1 MNPKKGQLGCR
12 HKRFLLPWI
21 NPSKCSSKLS
31 AVCANQQPWGGS
43 RKGHLLEMTFTSE
56 TATEQWDDFFFF
68 SCKGGCFYT
77 PFIQYVQRGRPKWQ
91 QKMLS
96 TKDAITI
103 PFTQALRREVAKS
116 FLPDKEIVWDI
127 KVQKSSNL
135 RHSIRYKGS
144 TSLED
149 LYQLPL
155 FSLNLSD
162 THLSQRS
169 SQHLYGKVRGTW
181 RVIPSNFQKAIQQDS
196 GR

>member
-1 MNPKKGQLGCR
+1 MQSVLT
-12 HKRFLLPWI
+12 
-21 NPSKCSSKLS
+21 SSL
-31 AVCANQQPWGGS
+31 GGS

-56 TATEQWDDFFFF
+56 TATEQWDDFF

-103 PFTQALRREVAKS
+103 LFTQALRREVAKS

-135 RHSIRYKGS
+135 LHSIRYKGS
-144 TSLED
+144 TLKD

-162 THLSQRS
+162 AHLSQRS

>member
-1 MNPKKGQLGCR
+1 MLT
-12 HKRFLLPWI
+12 
-21 NPSKCSSKLS
+21 SSL
-31 AVCANQQPWGGS
+31 GGS

-56 TATEQWDDFFFF
+56 TATEQWDDFFFFFF

-116 FLPDKEIVWDI
+116 FLPDKEILWDI

-135 RHSIRYKGS
+135 LHSIRYKGS

-162 THLSQRS
+162 AHLSQRS

-196 GR
+196 CR

>member
-12 HKRFLLPWI
+12 YKRFLLPWI

-31 AVCANQQPWGGS
+31 AVCANQQPWGVKEGPS
-43 RKGHLLEMTFTSE
+43 VGNDFHL
-56 TATEQWDDFFFF
+56 WDSNRTMRWFFF

-103 PFTQALRREVAKS
+103 LFTQALRREVAKS

-135 RHSIRYKGS
+135 LHSIKYKGS
-144 TSLED
+144 TLKD

-162 THLSQRS
+162 AHLSQRS

-181 RVIPSNFQKAIQQDS
+181 RVIPSNFQKAIKQDS